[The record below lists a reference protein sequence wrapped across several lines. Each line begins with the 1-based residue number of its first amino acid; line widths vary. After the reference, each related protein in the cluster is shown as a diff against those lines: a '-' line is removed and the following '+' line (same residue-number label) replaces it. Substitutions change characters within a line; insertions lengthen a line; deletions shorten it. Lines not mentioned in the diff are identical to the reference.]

1 MSTVCLDRVNQTY
14 LVLCVFYY
22 WLELELR
29 VMSAVSPC
37 VISCMCFYAWLETS
51 WDVKDVRHL
60 WVCPWLSTQTHT
72 YSDHFLNPSNCRL
85 LPVCLSKQKNTSLWA
100 LEHAH
105 WTVLL
110 FYTFYLK
117 SYVAQSSKHGPHFTS
132 PLYLTMLVT
141 LKWAC
146 FSYQVRTL

>member
-1 MSTVCLDRVNQTY
+1 MCLDRINQTY
-14 LVLCVFYY
+14 VVLCVFYY

-29 VMSAVSPC
+29 SRQPC
-37 VISCMCFYAWLETS
+37 VISCVCFCAWLEIS
-51 WDVKDVRHL
+51 RDVKDVRHL
-60 WVCPWLSTQTHT
+60 WVCPWVSAQTRTQAHT

-110 FYTFYLK
+110 FYTFYLQ
-117 SYVAQSSKHGPHFTS
+117 SYVAQSCKPGPHFTS

-146 FSYQVRTL
+146 FSNQVRAL